1 MAWRFLD
8 CFLIS
13 PHQNTDNMRRIL
25 LLLCLLL
32 AVSTMDAQNR
42 KFYIDAVITPADNVN
57 QGVDA
62 FVDLGTGKD
71 NTYGHL
77 KVGDKVIFRSP
88 MEIVNYFT
96 GEGWTL
102 TQIVEIGIGVGN
114 AALMQAL
121 TGMSSEFDYPHY
133 IFEKE
138 AGSVDEAVAGIEL
151 VSLQEMK
158 KYIKEQKKEKAKERA
173 KTRTDD
179 MYY

>member
-1 MAWRFLD
+1 M
-8 CFLIS
+8 I
-13 PHQNTDNMRRIL
+13 MRKIL

-32 AVSTMDAQNR
+32 AVSTMDAQDR
-42 KFYIDAVITPADNVN
+42 KFYIDVLIKPADAIN

-71 NTYGHL
+71 NTYGYL
-77 KVGDKVIFRSP
+77 KVGDKVLFRSP
-88 MEIVNYFT
+88 MEIVNYFS
-96 GEGWTL
+96 GEDWTL
-102 TQIVEIGIGVGN
+102 TQIEEISIGVGN
-114 AALMQAL
+114 AALMQFL
-121 TGMSSEFDYPHY
+121 TGVSSDFVYPHY
-133 IFEKE
+133 IFEKV
-138 AGSVDEAVAGIEL
+138 AGNVDEAVAGIEL